1 MLHLAEAVADSSVW
15 RFHLHADVWLL
26 LGGVCGA
33 YLLALRYWIDPEDR
47 RVSATGM
54 QKVSFFGGM
63 AILWFGADWPVHD
76 IAENYLFSVHML
88 QHTLFSLI
96 APPLLLLGL
105 PAPLLRKL
113 LGPVLPAV
121 RFMTRPLIALVLFNA
136 VVLFTHWPVVVN
148 FSTSNELGHF
158 GLHSLLVFS
167 SLVMW
172 WVVVSPLPEL
182 GSMQPPGKMLFLLGQ
197 SFLPTVPAS
206 FLTFATTPMYES
218 YAEAPRLWGIS
229 AVSDQMIAGLLMK
242 IGGGLILWSVI
253 ALVFFRWYA
262 SEHRVVTE
270 EPMPWEDFERELE
283 VWDLRK

>member
-1 MLHLAEAVADSSVW
+1 MLQLADGAVAGSAW
-15 RFHLHADVWLL
+15 AFHPHLDVWLVFGSL
-26 LGGVCGA
+26 AVA
-33 YLLALRYWIDPEDR
+33 YLAALRWWIKPEEQH
-47 RVSATGM
+47 VSASGM
-54 QKVSFFGGM
+54 QLVAFFSGLSIM
-63 AILWFGADWPVHD
+63 WVAADWPIHD
-76 IAENYLFSVHML
+76 IAENYLFSVHMV

-96 APPLLLLGL
+96 APPLILLGM

-113 LGPVLPAV
+113 LRPVMPAL
-121 RFMTRPLIALVLFNA
+121 RFATKPLIALALFNG

-148 FSTSNELGHF
+148 FSVTNHLGHF
-158 GLHSLLVFS
+158 ALHLLLVFS

-172 WVVVSPLPEL
+172 WVVVTPLPEL

-206 FLTFATTPMYES
+206 FLTFATTPMYTV

-229 AVSDQMIAGLLMK
+229 AVNDQMMAGLIMK

-253 ALVFFRWYA
+253 ALIFFKWYA
-262 SEHRVVTE
+262 SENRPVDKE
-270 EPMPWEDFERELE
+270 IAWEDFERELE